1 MFLMLLIAFSVTSC
15 STDKRISKAKQKEH
29 NMVYSCAKW

>member
-1 MFLMLLIAFSVTSC
+1 MLLIAFSVTAC

-29 NMVYSCAKW
+29 NTVYTCAVW